1 MKITAYTT
9 SGCFYCIQ
17 LKELF
22 KRANIEYELVE
33 CHDVDPLFV
42 ENYKQLKRD
51 YPDVAGYPFVVI
63 DGEKIGGIVE
73 TAKFLKEKG
82 LVSSRKNERT

>member
-22 KRANIEYELVE
+22 KRANLEYELVE

-42 ENYKQLKRD
+42 ENYKQFKKD
-51 YPDVAGYPFVVI
+51 YPDVGGYPFVVI
-63 DGEKIGGIVE
+63 DGERIGGIVE